1 MVPLIPQPA
10 NNWLQ
15 SPNAQASL
23 GTFPYN
29 LVGYIPEEKQREI
42 LTYVYQNYAW
52 PQVLERI
59 AFEGMWD
66 TILSMYRQR
75 MDKVDLSIEEASKAG
90 KDQKAETDAS
100 SSGPQ
105 VRMADSVV
113 FDAIERLTNI
123 HHFVSFKEG
132 IPIQYN
138 IPKYF
143 DTRSEDAFYHPFR
156 DKIKAA
162 NALLHWNVDNEDIYR
177 KHEIVARHFYTY
189 GVAFVLSEFQFIV
202 QMIQRQ
208 MNSGQAVQVP
218 EILKIGT
225 SFEPISIRRLWLN
238 FRLNAFDMDYQPCPF
253 WFTETPRFATLQNVY
268 NPQTNP
274 FGFDAGNLAKLQAT
288 AGINWLYAEPEM
300 ASLRRSI
307 EDIMTM
313 PSIQQSLNGQNT
325 IPNLLSSEYSVDALW
340 TYYPMLPLD
349 PITLDFKTR
358 SDGSAVP
365 FSRFIMQSF
374 GQNLAGRQIMLRL
387 QRNFYPRD
395 TLPIYGTSHMPDLDS
410 GLYTPSLGYLLW
422 NHYRE
427 IVTCKNQYIANKD
440 WINNP
445 PSWVLGS
452 SPANNQD
459 LNAPGRK
466 IEVNGPNDFGWRVP
480 FDATA
485 STVGMMTAL
494 REQAKTSSKS
504 DDALMG
510 KALGGRTSAT
520 EANNAFQASMSA
532 VTTPINLF
540 NFDIMGGFAVRVWE
554 YTGTWF
560 PPELLKHISGSM
572 GFVLTPEDLWTR
584 VGLKWDVGSTYVES
598 IVRQQNIRYM
608 LESSM
613 GDPSINRAPMWKELL
628 QEWRFDTAAE
638 WVNDGGFE
646 REVYVATLQSINTFY
661 GKPVFINPDQ
671 NHQIAL
677 KVKTR
682 FLEDT
687 ESPFMTDP
695 NMSQFAPKLIEQIQI
710 HQQFLMVQL
719 HQQLLQAQVAAAGGP
734 PMPADSSQPGQQ
746 SPLSGPNLAATI
758 SQNNSGAQLAM
769 SGGGKLN

>member
-1 MVPLIPQPA
+1 MIPVIPQAA
-10 NNWLQ
+10 NNWLS
-15 SPNAQASL
+15 SPNANAAL

-29 LVGYIPEEKQREI
+29 LVDYIPENLQREI
-42 LTYVYQNYAW
+42 LTFINQNYAW
-52 PQVLERI
+52 PQVLERMS
-59 AFEGMWD
+59 FEPMWD
-66 TILSMYRQR
+66 TILKMYRIK

-90 KDQKAETDAS
+90 QQQKSENDAA
-100 SSGPQ
+100 SSGPE
-105 VRMADSVV
+105 VRVADSVV

-143 DTRSEDAFYHPFR
+143 DTRSEDGFYHPFR

-162 NALLHWNVDNEDIYR
+162 NAMLHWNFDNEDIYR

-189 GVAFVLSEFQFIV
+189 GVSFVLSEFQFLV
-202 QMIQRQ
+202 QMIQR
-208 MNSGQAVQVP
+208 MYNDGQVAQVP

-225 SFEPISIRRLWLN
+225 SFEPISIRKLWLN
-238 FRLNAFDMDYQPCPF
+238 YRLNAFDMDYQPCPF
-253 WFTETPRFATLQNVY
+253 FFNETPRFATLQNIY

-274 FGFDAGNLAKLQAT
+274 FGFAQTALAKLAAEPNQ
-288 AGINWLYAEPEM
+288 ISWLYSEPEM
-300 ASLRRSI
+300 ASLR
-307 EDIMTM
+307 TA
-313 PSIQQSLNGQNT
+313 IQGALEIQSKALGST
-325 IPNLLSSEYSVDALW
+325 LTLPNLLNSQYSVDALW

-349 PITLDFKTR
+349 PQTLEWKTR
-358 SDGSAVP
+358 KDGTAVP
-365 FSRFIMQSF
+365 YYRYIVNSF
-374 GQNLAGRQIMLRL
+374 GQNLAGKQLLLRL

-395 TLPIYGTSHMPDLDS
+395 TLPLYGTSHMPDLDS

-422 NHYRE
+422 NHYKE
-427 IVTCKNQYIANKD
+427 IVTCKAQYLANKD

-445 PSWVLGS
+445 PSWVQAS
-452 SPANNQD
+452 SPAANQD
-459 LNAPGRK
+459 LTKSGQR
-466 IEVNGPNDFGWRVP
+466 IEVNGPNDFGWRQP
-480 FDATA
+480 FDATG
-485 STVGMMTAL
+485 STVNMMVAL
-494 REQAKTSSKS
+494 RDQAKTSSKS

-540 NFDIMGGFAVRVWE
+540 NFDIMGGYAVKVWE

-560 PPELLKHISGSM
+560 PPELLKRITGQM
-572 GFVLTPEDLWTR
+572 GFALTPEDLWTR
-584 VGLKWDVGSTYVES
+584 IGLKWDVGSTYVES

-613 GDPSINRAPMWKELL
+613 GDPTINRAPMWRELL

-646 REVYVATLQSINTFY
+646 REVYVATTQAIKTFQ
-661 GKPVFINPDQ
+661 GQQVIVNPDQ
-671 NHQIAL
+671 NHQIAM

-682 FLEDT
+682 FIEDV

-695 NMSQFAPKLIEQIQI
+695 TMRANAPALLQQIQI
-710 HQQFLMVQL
+710 HQQFLLLQM
-719 HQQLLQAQVAAAGGP
+719 HQQMLQAKVAAAGGP
-734 PMPADSSQPGQQ
+734 PVAEPSGSPSQQP
-746 SPLSGPNLAATI
+746 PLSDPNIVASL
-758 SQNNSGAQLAM
+758 GAMAQQ
-769 SGGGKLN
+769 GGGRLN